1 MKNYHRPWRDPA
13 LNKMIKWRDNLKFKI
28 LILLVAVFG
37 AGIFSSVIFFK
48 EAEPI
53 TAEDLRL
60 DEQEATIRA
69 IKKVM
74 PAVVS
79 IVVYDQNES
88 VLIDLSTGKQQIK
101 KEKAQ
106 KGSGTGFLISADG
119 LILTNKHVISIA
131 KEKTAEYKILLSS
144 GKQYYAQLIGKD
156 PINDLAV
163 LKIFDK
169 NLPFVELG
177 SSDNLQIGTT
187 VIAIGNTLGR
197 YQNSATKGI
206 VSGLGRSIEA
216 SDQSG
221 NAEALDN
228 VIQTDAE
235 INMGNSGGPLI
246 DLAGKVVGINVA
258 IDQSGSSI
266 GFAIPVDDAKPVIR
280 TVREIGRIVRPRLG
294 VRYIMLT
301 PEIAE
306 EKKLKKTSGAL
317 VLKDDE
323 SGAPAVL
330 PDSPAE
336 KGGLADGDIILE
348 INGIKLEG
356 KNTLLSVV
364 QRYKPG
370 DKLGMKIQ
378 RGEKIIIKTV
388 TLDEFK

>member
-1 MKNYHRPWRDPA
+1 MR
-13 LNKMIKWRDNLKFKI
+13 I
-28 LILLVAVFG
+28 LRIIIITII
-37 AGIFSSVIFFK
+37 IFSAGVGGTFIGATLIK
-48 EAEPI
+48 NTRPT
-53 TAEDLRL
+53 TAVDLQL

-69 IKKVM
+69 INKVM

-79 IVVYDQNES
+79 IMIYDQNES
-88 VLIDLSTGKQQIK
+88 VLINLGEGTQEIK
-101 KEKAQ
+101 KEKVQ
-106 KGSGTGFLISADG
+106 KGSGTGFLISSDG
-119 LILTNKHVISIA
+119 LILTNKHVVNVA
-131 KEKTAEYKILLSS
+131 KEETAEYKVILNS

-169 NLPFVELG
+169 NLSYVELG
-177 SSDNLQIGTT
+177 DSDKLEIGTT

-206 VSGLGRSIEA
+206 VSGLGRSIAA

-235 INMGNSGGPLI
+235 INLGNSGGPLI
-246 DLAGKVVGINVA
+246 NLEGKVVGVNVA
-258 IDQSGSSI
+258 IDEAGSSI
-266 GFAIPVDDAKPVIR
+266 GFAILINDAKPVIR
-280 TVREIGRIVRPRLG
+280 TVRQTGRIVRPRLG

-306 EKKLKKTSGAL
+306 EKGLKRTGGAWIAA
-317 VLKDDE
+317 
-323 SGAPAVL
+323 GANGEAAVL
-330 PDSPAE
+330 SDSPAQ
-336 KGGLADGDIILE
+336 KGGLAAGDIIFE
-348 INGIKLEG
+348 INGVKLEE

-370 DKLGMKIQ
+370 DKIGLKIQ
-378 RGEKIIIKTV
+378 RGDKIIIRTV
-388 TLDEFK
+388 QLDEFK